1 MIYDAIV
8 VGAGPSGSKTA
19 ELLAASGKDVL
30 LLEEHQNIGNPVQCT
45 GIDSHRILTLS
56 EAPKS
61 IVMNKVRKARF
72 YSQDENYLELE
83 SKKAVYV
90 IDRHKLDE
98 EIAKRAKKAGAEI
111 LTSTKFLNFN
121 RKTSYLEIKTNK
133 GVFKS
138 KLLVGADGP
147 NSTVAKTAN
156 IKLPREYVIG
166 YQETIKHD
174 FSDNIV
180 ELWFGSK
187 ITPDFFAWVVPEN
200 KQWARV
206 GLAAKKNVVHY
217 FKKFVEMRFD
227 QKFEKKDI
235 LGGVI
240 RYGLIK
246 DSMADNILLVGD
258 AASQVKPYSG
268 GGIIYGLIGAKFAA
282 SACLKCLNKNRFDYN
297 FLKENYDNEWKNKL
311 APAIKRG
318 MVLHRSLHIIPD
330 WLMSFGI
337 TISKPFSPILNNLD
351 MDLLF
356 D

>member
-1 MIYDAIV
+1 
-8 VGAGPSGSKTA
+8 
-19 ELLAASGKDVL
+19 
-30 LLEEHQNIGNPVQCT
+30 
-45 GIDSHRILTLS
+45 
-56 EAPKS
+56 
-61 IVMNKVRKARF
+61 
-72 YSQDENYLELE
+72 
-83 SKKAVYV
+83 
-90 IDRHKLDE
+90 
-98 EIAKRAKKAGAEI
+98 
-111 LTSTKFLNFN
+111 
-121 RKTSYLEIKTNK
+121 
-133 GVFKS
+133 
-138 KLLVGADGP
+138 
-147 NSTVAKTAN
+147 
-156 IKLPREYVIG
+156 
-166 YQETIKHD
+166 
-174 FSDNIV
+174 
-180 ELWFGSK
+180 
-187 ITPDFFAWVVPEN
+187 
-200 KQWARV
+200 
-206 GLAAKKNVVHY
+206 
-217 FKKFVEMRFD
+217 MRFD